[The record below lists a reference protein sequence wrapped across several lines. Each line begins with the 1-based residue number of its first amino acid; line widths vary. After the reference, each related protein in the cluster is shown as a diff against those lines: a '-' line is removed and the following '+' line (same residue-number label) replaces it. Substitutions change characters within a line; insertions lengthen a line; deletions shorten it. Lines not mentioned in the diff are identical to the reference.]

1 MNELE
6 LKILDFI
13 EKRYNRKYNGGLKV
27 TKLGVGPTGYKLI
40 LYLGNEDHRPIQI
53 SADLNAE
60 DFLKFIEQEL
70 ISRQLIRVQWFKGIK
85 KYPEDE
91 ERRVD
96 SENRQSYL

>member
-1 MNELE
+1 MNEME
-6 LKILDFI
+6 EAIVKMI
-13 EKRYNRKYNGGLKV
+13 ECKYKCKYTGHVKV
-27 TKLGVGPTGYKLI
+27 TKLGQGGTGYKVKLDFDN
-40 LYLGNEDHRPIQI
+40 LDEPVIQI